1 MTHKQRPLLVRILFG
16 GFGIGCVGIGFIGIL
31 TPGLPGFVFFVIALW
46 AFRNSSQQMEDWI
59 LANRFVGPT
68 LKDWEENRSMKRS
81 TKVLAISM
89 IWIAIGVTIYRIF
102 TTPPIVIEAWNFHLP
117 KWIPIVLLVGTIL
130 GLTIYLIKVPTKQ
143 IKA

>member
-59 LANRFVGPT
+59 LANKFIGPT
-68 LKDWEENRSMKRS
+68 LKDWEENRSMKQS
-81 TKVLAISM
+81 TKILAISM
-89 IWIAIGVTIYRIF
+89 IWIAIGVTIYRIL
-102 TTPPIVIEAWNFHLP
+102 TTPPIVIKAWNFHLP

>member
-31 TPGLPGFVFFVIALW
+31 TPGLPGFVFFIIALW

>member
-89 IWIAIGVTIYRIF
+89 IWIAIGVTIYRILS
-102 TTPPIVIEAWNFHLP
+102 TPPIVIEAWNFHLP
-117 KWIPIVLLVGTIL
+117 KWIPIALLVGTIL

-143 IKA
+143 IRA

>member
-59 LANRFVGPT
+59 LANKFIGPT

-89 IWIAIGVTIYRIF
+89 IWIAIGVTIYRIL

-117 KWIPIVLLVGTIL
+117 KWIPIALLVGTIL

>member
-59 LANRFVGPT
+59 LANKFIGPT
-68 LKDWEENRSMKRS
+68 LKDWEENRSMKQS
-81 TKVLAISM
+81 TKILAISM
-89 IWIAIGVTIYRIF
+89 IWIAIGVTIYRIL

>member
-117 KWIPIVLLVGTIL
+117 KWIPIALLVGTIL

>member
-1 MTHKQRPLLVRILFG
+1 MTHKKRPLLVRILFG

-59 LANRFVGPT
+59 LANRFVGPS

-117 KWIPIVLLVGTIL
+117 KWIPIALLVGTIL

>member
-59 LANRFVGPT
+59 LANRFVGPS

-117 KWIPIVLLVGTIL
+117 KWIPIALLVGTIL